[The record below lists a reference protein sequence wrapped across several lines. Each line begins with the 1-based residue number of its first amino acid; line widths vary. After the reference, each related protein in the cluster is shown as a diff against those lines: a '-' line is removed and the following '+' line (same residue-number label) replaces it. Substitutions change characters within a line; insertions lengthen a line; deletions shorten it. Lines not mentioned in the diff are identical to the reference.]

1 MRSLTVKTALLSDI
15 HGNSPAVQA
24 TLEDIQR
31 AACQKVFMLG
41 DLINEVDPHGCVD
54 MLRTWADKHQ
64 VELAC
69 IQGNAE
75 AYLNTPDRHLL
86 PKQDEEWNTAM
97 IHLVQWWQDQLT
109 ASDLNWI
116 AAFPT
121 TITWHQTLLVHDSP
135 LDRVAVQQTS
145 EIPPQYREWFF
156 HGRGLLPTT
165 TNDIWERTIAH
176 MRASGYQRVFCGH
189 THVPFLKTLPGGLLC
204 NIGSTGMPLDGDY
217 RPSWVLLENDTVTI
231 CRVDYDVSR
240 IHALIDSTSD
250 YYDFKMPG
258 YREAYKKCLATGRHW
273 RDHIRS

>member
-15 HGNSPAVQA
+15 HGNSPALQA

-41 DLINEVDPHGCVD
+41 DLINGVDPHGCVD

-121 TITWHQTLLVHDSP
+121 TITWHQTLLVHDSL

-189 THVPFLKTLPGGLLC
+189 THVPFLKTLPG
-204 NIGSTGMPLDGDY
+204 
-217 RPSWVLLENDTVTI
+217 
-231 CRVDYDVSR
+231 
-240 IHALIDSTSD
+240 
-250 YYDFKMPG
+250 
-258 YREAYKKCLATGRHW
+258 
-273 RDHIRS
+273 